1 MKKLTD
7 ESQDILGHPV
17 SDKNDQSTSKKLV
30 AAVKSIRQQK
40 INCHPFPG
48 WLQFSKEKMGQ
59 IAFSECRRRF
69 FETTT
74 FWGGFLSQLSN
85 FLFWLTDCF
94 CWDRRAWPK
103 QDVILQLRDSLFSP
117 LKQDVVGVNEFP
129 LILCLSKP
137 VVVSLLESI
146 QFRLLDELF
155 FYLDLSTLYR
165 YLFNEKPINIIMES
179 PIQLK
184 SRFFFVFLNSFPQK
198 TANLLYY
205 SSKIQCRK

>member
-1 MKKLTD
+1 MKKLT
-7 ESQDILGHPV
+7 DILGHPV

-146 QFRLLDELF
+146 QSRLLDELI
-155 FYLDLSTLYR
+155 FYLDYLPFR

-184 SRFFFVFLNSFPQK
+184 SRFFFCIFKLFSPKDCKSIVLLIKNSM
-198 TANLLYY
+198 
-205 SSKIQCRK
+205 

>member
-155 FYLDLSTLYR
+155 FYLDYLPFR
-165 YLFNEKPINIIMES
+165 YLFNEKPININYHYGES
-179 PIQLK
+179 YTVEK
-184 SRFFFVFLNSFPQK
+184 
-198 TANLLYY
+198 
-205 SSKIQCRK
+205 

>member
-1 MKKLTD
+1 MTKAPL
-7 ESQDILGHPV
+7 
-17 SDKNDQSTSKKLV
+17 KKLV
-30 AAVKSIRQQK
+30 AAVKSIREQK

-69 FETTT
+69 LRRQLF
-74 FWGGFLSQLSN
+74 GVGFSLSFQISYTD
-85 FLFWLTDCF
+85 WLTF
-94 CWDRRAWPK
+94 SVKLEDRRAWPK

-146 QFRLLDELF
+146 QSRLLDELF
-155 FYLDLSTLYR
+155 FYLDNLVPLRVLS
-165 YLFNEKPINIIMES
+165 NEKPIIMHYGES
-179 PIQLK
+179 YTVK
-184 SRFFFVFLNSFPQK
+184 K
-198 TANLLYY
+198 
-205 SSKIQCRK
+205 

>member
-146 QFRLLDELF
+146 QSRLLDELL
-155 FYLDLSTLYR
+155 FYLDYLPFR

-184 SRFFFVFLNSFPQK
+184 SRFFFCIFKLFSPKDCKSIVLLIKNSM
-198 TANLLYY
+198 
-205 SSKIQCRK
+205 

>member
-1 MKKLTD
+1 MKKLT
-7 ESQDILGHPV
+7 DILGHPV

-146 QFRLLDELF
+146 QSRLLDELI
-155 FYLDLSTLYR
+155 FYLDYLPFR

-184 SRFFFVFLNSFPQK
+184 SRFFFCIFKLFFPKDCKSIVLLIKNSM
-198 TANLLYY
+198 
-205 SSKIQCRK
+205 